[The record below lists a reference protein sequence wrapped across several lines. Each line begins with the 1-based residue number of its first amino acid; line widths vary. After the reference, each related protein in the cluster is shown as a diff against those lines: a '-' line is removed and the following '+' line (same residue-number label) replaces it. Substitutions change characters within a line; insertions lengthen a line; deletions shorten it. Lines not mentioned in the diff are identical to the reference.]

1 MAKFSKKGK
10 RGLAAFSMSSTSDI
24 VFMLIFFFM
33 VSTTMRE
40 QEVMVR
46 YKLPQ
51 ATEVT
56 KLEKKSLVSTINI
69 GVPAS
74 HMQAQYGTAPR
85 IQLNDSFRSA
95 RDIGDFI
102 SAERDQLN
110 EADRA
115 QMTISIKADQYTKMG
130 IITDVKQELRRA
142 NALKI
147 SYAALEGEGY

>member
-40 QEVMVR
+40 QELLVR
-46 YKLPQ
+46 YKLPN
-51 ATEVT
+51 ATEVQ
-56 KLEKKSLVSTINI
+56 KLEKKSLVSYVNI
-69 GVPAS
+69 GVPVS
-74 HMQAQYGTAPR
+74 HMQAKYGTAPR
-85 IQLNDSFRSA
+85 IQLNDTYKTA
-95 RDIGDFI
+95 KDIGDFI
-102 SAERDQLN
+102 GAERDQLN

-115 QMTISIKADQYTKMG
+115 QMTVSIKADQYTKMG
-130 IITDVKQELRRA
+130 IVTDVKQELRRA

-147 SYAALEGEGY
+147 TYAAIEGEAY